1 VKLKD
6 ISIILITL
14 GLATILSSFL
24 DFYTYLYPIAIKNS
38 EWVFEVSQRIADIIL
53 LPILGI
59 LIVLLGLNFSNF
71 RRNKTIITA
80 TKVILGSLCALFFVF
95 LSFNTILYGISMKSV
110 QNNKIETL
118 KAENNSAREKI
129 NAVYSQNKKEIPI
142 TQYHFALK
150 RINDNL
156 SYQINYLNL
165 AHKKINVKTLMTLF
179 LFSFVYLIAAIKIFS
194 LDRLFQKR
202 RSIIK

>member
-1 VKLKD
+1 MKLKD